1 MPVFQQAAEASRHCA
16 FVCRCKCYLRGAAND
31 PYSASRAT
39 VLDLDWERVNRAEK
53 REDALLVAIVRHVG
67 LAYLYDLAGEEW
79 DQPGS
84 SAGSRTPSPRW
95 AMT

>member
-1 MPVFQQAAEASRHCA
+1 MLFRSQH
-16 FVCRCKCYLRGAAND
+16 FFLN
-31 PYSASRAT
+31 T
-39 VLDLDWERVNRAEK
+39 TLDSDEREK

-67 LAYLYDLAGEEW
+67 LAYLYDLAEEEW